1 MPTHPNA
8 DVLTRLF
15 TSLNRHD
22 HAAMADCYDE
32 NATFSDIAFDL
43 NGRKQIHAM
52 WHMICEGDIQTR
64 FEIVEVDERRAVAQV
79 VDDYTFRSKGRK
91 VHNLIQSRFRFEN
104 GRIVDQ
110 EDICDTRQWASMALG
125 GIAGFLAGR
134 LSFVRRGKA
143 RRTLDAFIATH
154 PEYKRH

>member
-1 MPTHPNA
+1 MSHAATKSRTIFCCASLPTHPNA

-22 HAAMADCYDE
+22 QAAMADCYHE

-64 FEIVEVDERRAVAQV
+64 FEIVEVDERRAVAHV

-91 VHNLIQSRFRFEN
+91 VHDLISR
-104 GRIVDQ
+104 V
-110 EDICDTRQWASMALG
+110 
-125 GIAGFLAGR
+125 
-134 LSFVRRGKA
+134 FVL
-143 RRTLDAFIATH
+143 RTD
-154 PEYKRH
+154 E